1 MRVTIETT
9 ELTERERWDFSAVSA
24 CSPLVM
30 TRYSFKSRG
39 FVSSSLRGLTRRDR
53 LTSRGPRLWTASL
66 LLIASVM
73 TATAA
78 GTDVRLIEAVKA
90 GNVQGV
96 RTLIAERVD
105 VNARDTDGT
114 TALHWAVR
122 DDAVDVAM
130 SLIRAGAIP
139 QVANRQGVTP
149 LVLAATNGSAVAIEM
164 LMKAGGDPNDAM
176 PEGQTALMAAARTGK
191 VDAVEA
197 LLRGGADPNV
207 HERRLGETALMWAAA
222 ENHAGAVTAL
232 IQAGADVNARSNPA
246 DFPRFSF
253 GDGIVAL
260 MMTLPRGH
268 WTPLMYAAR
277 QGALDA
283 VRALLAARVDLNAT
297 DPEGTTAL
305 VLAIHNA
312 HYDVAT
318 LLAEHADPNV
328 ADVTGMTALYAAVN
342 MNSLGDLPGRPA
354 PKPTGQMSAIE
365 VARTLLLHGANPN
378 ARLTKPILQRQHSA
392 GDGALGEGATPF
404 LRAAK
409 TGDVAMMRLLR
420 EQGADPALT
429 TKTGTTAVMF
439 AAGPASGGL
448 GGSFPVADADKI
460 AAIQF
465 GIEHGVDIN
474 AVDGNGQTALHIAAG
489 QSSARI
495 VSALVERG
503 AKLDVKNS
511 QGRTPLDLARGI
523 GGRGQPVVRTE
534 VVEVLQR
541 LANPAGNNVQGAR

>member
-1 MRVTIETT
+1 
-9 ELTERERWDFSAVSA
+9 
-24 CSPLVM
+24 M
-30 TRYSFKSRG
+30 TRAG
-39 FVSSSLRGLTRRDR
+39 MAGLFGVA
-53 LTSRGPRLWTASL
+53 L
-66 LLIASVM
+66 VV

-78 GTDVRLIEAVKA
+78 GADLRLIEAVKM
-90 GNVQGV
+90 GNADGV
-96 RTLIAERVD
+96 RTLLRQRVD
-105 VNARDTDGT
+105 VNLRDADGT

-122 DDAVDVAM
+122 DDAIDIVT
-130 SLIRAGAIP
+130 SLIRAGAAADA
-139 QVANRQGVTP
+139 ANRYGVTP
-149 LVLAATNGSAVAIEM
+149 LVLAATNGSAVAIEA
-164 LMKAGGDPNDAM
+164 LMKAGADPNTAM
-176 PEGQTALMAAARTGK
+176 PDGQTALMAAARTGK
-191 VDAVEA
+191 PDAVNA

-222 ENHAGAVTAL
+222 ENHADAVTAL
-232 IQAGADVNARSNPA
+232 AQHGADVNACSNPT

-277 QGALDA
+277 QGAVNA
-283 VRALLAARVDLNAT
+283 VRALVAARADLNLT

-305 VLAIHNA
+305 MLAINNA

-318 LLAEHADPNV
+318 LLAEHADPNI

-342 MNSLGDLPGRPA
+342 MNTLGDLPGRPA
-354 PKPTGQMSAIE
+354 PRPTGGVSALD
-365 VARTLLLHGANPN
+365 VARTLLTHGANPN
-378 ARLTKPILQRQHSA
+378 ARLIKPILQRQHSA

-409 TGDVAMMRLLR
+409 TGDAAMMRLLH
-420 EQGADPALT
+420 EHGADPALT
-429 TKTGTTAVMF
+429 TKNQVTAVIF

-448 GGSFPVADADKI
+448 GGSFPVSDADKI

-465 GIEHGVDIN
+465 SLEQGVDIN
-474 AVDGNGQTALHIAAG
+474 AVDGNGQTALHVAAG

-495 VSALVERG
+495 VAALVERG
-503 AKLDVKNS
+503 ARMDVKDK
-511 QGRTPLDLARGI
+511 QGRTPLDVARGI
-523 GGRGQPVVRTE
+523 GGRGQPVVRTD

-541 LANPAGNNVQGAR
+541 RAN